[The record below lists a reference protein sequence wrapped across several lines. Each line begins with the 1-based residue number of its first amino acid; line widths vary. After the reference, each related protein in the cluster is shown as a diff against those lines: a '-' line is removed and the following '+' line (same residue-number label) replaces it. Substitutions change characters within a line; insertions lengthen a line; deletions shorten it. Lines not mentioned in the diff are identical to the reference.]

1 MDGIRIVDESFQTA
15 TTALQ
20 EQARKNALQFAQSA
34 ANSFTSAAK
43 AGAPW
48 TDRRGIARRNLFGRA
63 SQTGDRT
70 VMTFGGEAPNY
81 KPYTKKAKKRYPDY
95 MELLEFSNGRKYA
108 VIYPLVGDIK
118 DDIRAQF
125 GNAILQGTG
134 KIQLNRSAS
143 AMKQRRKEYRKRT
156 GR

>member
-34 ANSFTSAAK
+34 ANSFTLAAK

-70 VMTFGGEAPNY
+70 VMTFGGSAPNY
-81 KPYTKKAKKRYPDY
+81 THYKRATKRYPDY
-95 MELLEFSNGRKYA
+95 MELLEFANEGQYA
-108 VIYPLVGDIK
+108 IVYPLVGDIK
-118 DDIRAQF
+118 LSLI
-125 GNAILQGTG
+125 AI
-134 KIQLNRSAS
+134 
-143 AMKQRRKEYRKRT
+143 
-156 GR
+156 

>member
-34 ANSFTSAAK
+34 ANSFTLAAK

-70 VMTFGGEAPNY
+70 VMTFGGSAPNY
-81 KPYTKKAKKRYPDY
+81 THYKRYPDY
-95 MELLEFSNGRKYA
+95 MELLEFANEGQYA
-108 VIYPLVGDIK
+108 IVYPLVGDIK
-118 DDIRAQF
+118 DDIRGQF
-125 GNAILQGTG
+125 GNAVLQGTG
-134 KIQLNRSAS
+134 KIKLNRSAS